1 MNLYKKTEMS
11 ESLFSNSFTTLE
23 PLHNSQNIS
32 FPFPSLSQNI
42 SPPSPPPSP
51 IHMYNTPFSK
61 IEITNTKI
69 VNFYNSHPNINI
81 DEINLYFISII
92 DKFSSE
98 NKELTSSTILS
109 NIPRENFDKIQIQ
122 PYFMSILSKIYPTAE
137 IIDNKDFMFIKRM
150 QKSKIL
156 LKNFDINVNV
166 SNEEVDLFNN
176 FIDKENCCGIILSQ
190 KSGISN
196 KNHYQI
202 DIRNRNII
210 VYLHNANYS
219 QNMITSAIDIID
231 NLYVKIKEFSKEYDE
246 NYKIPKEVL
255 DVVNSEYQLFINQKN
270 IITDMVKEYSKKLLA
285 QIDECRFSCL
295 GTFLSEKYCRPVQNI
310 GFNCTL
316 CNNYSANNLKALAA
330 HKRGCIRKNRTLTI

>member
-1 MNLYKKTEMS
+1 MSHLYTQTEMS
-11 ESLFSNSFTTLE
+11 ESLSSYPPMLKT
-23 PLHNSQNIS
+23 
-32 FPFPSLSQNI
+32 I
-42 SPPSPPPSP
+42 SPPPPSSP
-51 IHMYNTPFSK
+51 SSSPLHMYIPSK

-98 NKELTSSTILS
+98 KKELTSSAILS
-109 NIPRENFDKIQIQ
+109 NISRENFDKIQIQ
-122 PYFMSILSKIYPTAE
+122 PYCMSILSKVYPTAE
-137 IIDNKDFMFIKRM
+137 IVDNKEFFVIKRM

-210 VYLHNANYS
+210 IYIHNANYS
-219 QNMITSAIDIID
+219 QNMITNAIDIID
-231 NLYVKIKEFSKEYDE
+231 NLYIKIKEFSKEYDE

-255 DVVNSEYQLFINQKN
+255 DTVNSEYQLFINQKN
-270 IITDMVKEYSKKLLA
+270 TITDMVKEYSKKLLA
-285 QIDECRFSCL
+285 QIDECRFSSL
-295 GTFLSEKYCRPVQNI
+295 DTFLSEKYFRPIQNI
-310 GFNCTL
+310 GLNCVL
-316 CNNYSANNLKALAA
+316 CNKYSANNLKALAA